1 MALDTTIGGAAAD
14 SYASAAEY
22 TARAAAMGWTLG
34 ATQETDLRRAAVAI
48 DALWLNGAL
57 GYRQYQTQAREFPRV
72 ITDLVNGWPVNV
84 DSIPAAIK
92 AAQMEMAY
100 LIQGGADPLAT
111 IDGVVASERVKA
123 GPVES
128 ETTYQ
133 GGKAQARYT
142 GVVALLRPYLAAG
155 AGQAR
160 MLRA

>member
-34 ATQETDLRRAAVAI
+34 TTQEADLRRAAVAI
-48 DALWLNGAL
+48 DALWLVNAL
-57 GYRQYQTQAREFPRV
+57 GYRQYQTQAREFPR
-72 ITDLVNGWPVNV
+72 IINDLVNGWPVDV
-84 DSIPAAIK
+84 DTIPVAIK

-133 GGKAQARYT
+133 GGKAQPRYT
-142 GVVALLRPYLAAG
+142 AVLALLRPYLAAG

-160 MLRA
+160 LVRA